1 MAEQIIIAIGREFG
15 SGGHAI
21 GEKIAK
27 DLGIEFVDRKML
39 DEIAEENRFLKI
51 GIYILLNEN
60 G

>member
-27 DLGIEFVDRKML
+27 DLGIEFVDRDVYKRQSRSMG
-39 DEIAEENRFLKI
+39 DRA
-51 GIYILLNEN
+51 
-60 G
+60 